1 MHNKCRF
8 CLLTESQ
15 NFPKKETQERNCLFQ
30 WTSTKMIESVSFRYW
45 GEMMAFRGAEWD
57 GGHSAQSSTVKSCPV
72 TTCLWNDLSYT
83 QVRENSLYKYRN
95 LEPNCFTYRHKLGI
109 LIYTDFSRNATITW
123 KEERWCFVLVGILS
137 RCVYNFKK
145 SVYWWQHHQKNW
157 YCQKAQLST
166 FVAAAFMVILCISAS
181 NWLLCLLL

>member
-1 MHNKCRF
+1 MHNKCRY

-15 NFPKKETQERNCLFQ
+15 NFPKEETQERNCLFQ
-30 WTSTKMIESVSFRYW
+30 WTSTKMIESVSFCYW
-45 GEMMAFRGAEWD
+45 GEMMAFRGQSGL
-57 GGHSAQSSTVKSCPV
+57 GGTQPSPAQRRAARWPRV
-72 TTCLWNDLSYT
+72 WNNLSYT
-83 QVRENSLYKYRN
+83 QVGENSLYKYWN
-95 LEPNCFTYRHKLGI
+95 LEPNCFTLRHKFGV

-157 YCQKAQLST
+157 YCQKTQLST